1 MPPFSVPIEQIQTL
15 GCELEVCGNR
25 LDLYAVSDQ
34 DADPNRLKPLLTV
47 LRNHKTAA
55 VAWLQ
60 ERTLVKTELERG
72 IRTGPNT
79 PWRLFTDA
87 IEEVASYSA
96 RV

>member
-1 MPPFSVPIEQIQTL
+1 MPPFSVAIEQIQTL

-25 LDLYAVSDQ
+25 LDLYVVGDQ
-34 DADPNRLKPLLTV
+34 DADPDRLKPLLTV

-79 PWRLFTDA
+79 P
-87 IEEVASYSA
+87 
-96 RV
+96 